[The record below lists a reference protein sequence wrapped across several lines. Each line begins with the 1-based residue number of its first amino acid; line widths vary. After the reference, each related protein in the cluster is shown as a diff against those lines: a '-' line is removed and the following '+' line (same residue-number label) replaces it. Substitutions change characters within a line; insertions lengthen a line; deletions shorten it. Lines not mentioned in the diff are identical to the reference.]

1 MEIQT
6 ITPNEIKQASVDY
19 AKTHYHETE
28 SQRVCCEADFRA
40 GVAWTLEIIKQKTNK
55 NDSTNNP

>member
-1 MEIQT
+1 MEDKT
-6 ITPNEIKQASVDY
+6 LTPDEIKKASIEY

-40 GVAWTLEIIKQKTNK
+40 GVAWALTILNQKK
-55 NDSTNNP
+55 